1 MKLAERAGKSVVLIL
16 AGAFIFWFVSDLLNV
31 PANGSL
37 LEKLILM
44 RPVVLTIRISLIFVA
59 LGIVGF
65 IIAIFW
71 KQIGIL
77 KIGSSGIEFGKL
89 DKFSSET
96 DADLAAKSAKIKE
109 LEAQIEL
116 IINERD
122 ELKARI
128 KAMDP
133 RMKGAKK

>member
-1 MKLAERAGKSVVLIL
+1 
-16 AGAFIFWFVSDLLNV
+16 
-31 PANGSL
+31 
-37 LEKLILM
+37 M